1 MYKSPA
7 RLCNGNFT
15 WLAKM
20 PSNFTT
26 FPNSPSP
33 NYRLRADLS
42 TIRDAISATRY
53 LLELFRLQLE
63 DGDTSRKLRRL
74 TRRLFNIGGELR
86 PHGGVDAH
94 CRSMDS

>member
-1 MYKSPA
+1 MYKLLSKT
-7 RLCNGNFT
+7 CNGNFV

-33 NYRLRADLS
+33 KLPSLFAPTLP
-42 TIRDAISATRY
+42 TIRRAISATRH

-63 DGDTSRKLRRL
+63 DDNARRKLRRL
-74 TRRLFNIGGELR
+74 TQRLFNIGRELD
-86 PHGGVDAH
+86 HLT
-94 CRSMDS
+94 SK